1 MAAITRGV
9 RTTPGTSL
17 YFYDFGPYLFYFGQ
31 LTLVELLA
39 LGRHVRPWTPLLVLA
54 DLAMPFIDKDLI
66 PLGAV
71 LLLVSFAPLA
81 CSSWSI

>member
-1 MAAITRGV
+1 VT
-9 RTTPGTSL
+9 
-17 YFYDFGPYLFYFGQ
+17 
-31 LTLVELLA
+31 LA

-81 CSSWSI
+81 RKPVPVQGPVPRRPGPH